1 MTNNQTDTPI
11 PLTTPAAHQ
20 LVSSFFPKE
29 WPTTNPN
36 AVHTKEITGGLINSL
51 QLIWRD
57 NTALTEPNAI
67 LMRHFGRSGEIEEPP
82 STNTTL
88 SAAQ

>member
-51 QLIWRD
+51 QLI
-57 NTALTEPNAI
+57 
-67 LMRHFGRSGEIEEPP
+67 
-82 STNTTL
+82 
-88 SAAQ
+88 